1 MEVPLK
7 SRNVR
12 DETPPEKIGQLVR
25 NWHFW
30 ESLVYSGLEFK
41 PEGEIQ
47 DPLCTTKA
55 YYPRVKNLRAMAEE
69 SLRLVAT
76 ALERLT
82 VNQATQGWARH
93 LKAPDVFKPDSR
105 DNELKLWG
113 DWKFSFMNYIKGID
127 PTMANDMD
135 LVERDLEASYDMDD
149 MTDETKSRAVRL
161 YSLLTSY
168 RRQRP
173 LKLIQY
179 VK

>member
-41 PEGEIQ
+41 PEGEAH
-47 DPLCTTKA
+47 DPLCTTKP
-55 YYPRVKNLRAMAEE
+55 YPKVKNLRSMAEE

-82 VNQATQGWARH
+82 VNQAAQG
-93 LKAPDVFKPDSR
+93 
-105 DNELKLWG
+105 
-113 DWKFSFMNYIKGID
+113 
-127 PTMANDMD
+127 
-135 LVERDLEASYDMDD
+135 
-149 MTDETKSRAVRL
+149 
-161 YSLLTSY
+161 
-168 RRQRP
+168 
-173 LKLIQY
+173 
-179 VK
+179 